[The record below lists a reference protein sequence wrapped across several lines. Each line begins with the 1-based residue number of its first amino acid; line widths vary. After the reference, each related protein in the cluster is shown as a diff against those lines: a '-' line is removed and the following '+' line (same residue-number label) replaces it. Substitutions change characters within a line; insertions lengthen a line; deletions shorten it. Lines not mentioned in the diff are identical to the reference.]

1 VVELYEKREAEL
13 SFTLKLAGLGVAL
26 KGEFGN
32 KGPEFILFREGAQLE
47 LIGCETQEEAL
58 LKLFELEKSR
68 PSADVVYVPSTT
80 TEEIRSTYKNYYDDA
95 HDFLSWVAEGAEYLR
110 SLK

>member
-1 VVELYEKREAEL
+1 M
-13 SFTLKLAGLGVAL
+13 SFRLKLAGLGVVL

-32 KGPEFILFREGAQLE
+32 RGPEFILFREGGQLE
-47 LIGCETQEEAL
+47 LLGFETPEEAL
-58 LKLFELEKSR
+58 EKLFELEKSR
-68 PSADVVYVPSTT
+68 PTADVVYVPSTT

-95 HDFLSWVAEGAEYLR
+95 RDFLSWVAEGTEYLR